1 MFLLNLCLSVFCPYA
16 HLQPCRVSISSTL
29 GKASVFLLKEK
40 KKKKEVCSIVIQTLD
55 LAVSPLC
62 AFQNK
67 STALISVATHHLPH
81 QTEVAR
87 QCYCVHFSF
96 FLWGLFIQRRLKFHI
111 PHGRFIKSTNKT
123 TWWQP
128 ESFKQLPNSP
138 RRLARGFPHQS
149 LQLCD
154 ECKHDTYSCLRSIQ
168 HTSQF
173 EHFILG
179 RWHAFSLEYYRTS

>member
-1 MFLLNLCLSVFCPYA
+1 MFICFLSVRPSAALSREHQQHSGQSLSLF
-16 HLQPCRVSISSTL
+16 VE
-29 GKASVFLLKEK
+29 GK
-40 KKKKEVCSIVIQTLD
+40 KKKKEEVCSIVIQTPD

-67 STALISVATHHLPH
+67 GTALISVATHHLPH

-138 RRLARGFPHQS
+138 RRLARGFRIS
-149 LQLCD
+149 
-154 ECKHDTYSCLRSIQ
+154 R
-168 HTSQF
+168 
-173 EHFILG
+173 
-179 RWHAFSLEYYRTS
+179 FSFAMNVNMIPIPV